1 MLGEDGVGVGTDG
14 VEGDVAEVE
23 QPRVADDDVQAEAE
37 QDVDKREGHDVDRAA
52 RAKDGNEEGSHDQER
67 QHPAAMVFD
76 KFRRTEGIGARRAA
90 AQAVFHLDGERQ
102 QQLHDEDDDGG
113 IDAVLPLAAQAEALR
128 TLVQMHAEDGQGDEE
143 GEYGGNDRIKQVA
156 HQTFSTS
163 GLPRIPDGRMSRT
176 TISRE
181 KATRSLY
188 SLAR

>member
-1 MLGEDGVGVGTDG
+1 
-14 VEGDVAEVE
+14 
-23 QPRVADDDVQAEAE
+23 
-37 QDVDKREGHDVDRAA
+37 
-52 RAKDGNEEGSHDQER
+52 
-67 QHPAAMVFD
+67 MVFD

-102 QQLHDEDDDGG
+102 QQLQDEDDDGG
-113 IDAVLPLAAQAEALR
+113 IDAVLPLSAQAEALR
-128 TLVQMHAEDGQGDEE
+128 ALVQMHTEDGQGDEA
-143 GEYGGNDRIKQVA
+143 GEYGGNDRIEQVA

-163 GLPRIPDGRMSRT
+163 GLPRMPDGRMSRT